1 MAKSINKAVLSNRI
15 YLNVND
21 DLVEILE
28 RTLTYEI
35 EQKTGNPLDSNVL
48 IIRNAVRINK
58 DLYSIPSGRADLIP
72 NDYTIVDKQIKL
84 KATFPKF
91 RFELRPSQQKIY
103 DEVTGSCLIN
113 APVSYGKTF
122 LGLAIAAKMGYKT
135 LVIVHTIALRDHWA
149 KEVEKCFGFK
159 PGIIGSGRFEVDSP
173 IVLGNIQ
180 TIRKRVPKLIEEF
193 GTVLVDE
200 CHHTPAATFTE
211 VLNKIKATVKIGLSG
226 TLHRK
231 DNRHVVLKDYFSFT
245 LFQPPVENS
254 MKPEIFILNTGIFFS
269 SNRNIPWAIRVND
282 LVARADYKKLVAD
295 VAQTQA
301 IKGHKVLVVAD
312 RVQFLE
318 DISEL
323 CGSNAMTITG
333 KTENRDEMLKSI
345 DTDKDILCGSI
356 SIFSEGISLS
366 SLSCLILATPIN
378 NEPMLTQLIGRI
390 IRIKEGKRTPEVIDL
405 NLKGSTA
412 NNQATARAGLYL
424 KLGYKVHNLT

>member
-1 MAKSINKAVLSNRI
+1 MNKAVLSNRI

-21 DLVEILE
+21 ELVETLE
-28 RTLTYEI
+28 KTLTYEI

-48 IIRNAVRINK
+48 IIRNATRIK
-58 DLYSIPSGRADLIP
+58 YDLYSIPSGRTDLIP
-72 NDYTIVDKQIKL
+72 EDYVLVDKQVKIP
-84 KATFPKF
+84 ANFPEF
-91 RFELRPSQQKIY
+91 RFELRPSQQEIFDK
-103 DEVTGSCLIN
+103 VTGSCLIN

-122 LGLAIAAKMGYKT
+122 LGLALAAKMGYKT
-135 LVIVHTIALRDHWA
+135 LVIVHTIALRDQWA
-149 KEVEKCFGFK
+149 KEVEKCFGIK
-159 PGIIGSGRFEVDSP
+159 PGIIGSGQFNLDSP

-200 CHHTPAATFTE
+200 CHHTPAATFTD

-226 TLHRK
+226 TLQRK
-231 DNRHVVLKDYFSFT
+231 DNRHVVLKDYFGFD
-245 LFQPPVENS
+245 LHQPPVENS
-254 MKPEIFILNTGIFFS
+254 MKPEVYILKTGIFFS
-269 SNRNIPWAIRVND
+269 SNRNMPWALRVND
-282 LVARADYKKLVAD
+282 LVKRDDYKQLVAD

-301 IKGHKVLVVAD
+301 IKGHKVLVVGD

-318 DISEL
+318 DIAKL
-323 CGSNAMTITG
+323 CGSNAMVITG

-345 DTDKDILCGSI
+345 DIDKDILCGSI
-356 SIFSEGISLS
+356 SIFSEGISLN
-366 SLSCLILATPIN
+366 SLSCLVLATPIN

-390 IRIKEGKRTPEVIDL
+390 IRLKEGKMTPEVIDL